1 MIKQDLTKFVGIP
14 YEFLGTD
21 FTGVDCIGL
30 CQLFYFQHGI
40 PLIFRDGRPITK
52 DWYLTEP
59 YRMVR
64 WFLAYFQKI
73 EDIVDLQYGDV
84 VIFEI
89 NGESHTGIYI
99 DDFKVLTVL
108 ELFKKSMIIRLRK
121 QNILYRCGFRL
132 KEGE

>member
-1 MIKQDLTKFVGIP
+1 MIKQDLTKFIGIP

-59 YRMVR
+59 YR
-64 WFLAYFQKI
+64 LAKWLVHNFERI
-73 EDIVDLQYGDV
+73 ENQDYLEYGDV
-84 VIFEI
+84 VLFEI
-89 NGESHTGIYI
+89 NGEGHTGIYI
-99 DDFKVLTVL
+99 GNAKVLTIL
-108 ELFKKSMIIRLRK
+108 EVFKKSMIVHLK
-121 QNILYRCGFRL
+121 KENILYRSGFR
-132 KEGE
+132 KRVNA

>member
-1 MIKQDLTKFVGIP
+1 MERQDLSKFVGIP

-30 CQLFYFQHGI
+30 CQLFYFEHNI
-40 PLIFRDGRPITK
+40 PLVFRDGRPITK

-59 YRMVR
+59 YRLVR
-64 WFLAYFQKI
+64 WLINNFNKI
-73 EDIVDLQYGDV
+73 ENHTDLMYGD
-84 VIFEI
+84 IIPFEI

-99 DDFKVLTVL
+99 GDFKVLTVL

>member
-40 PLIFRDGRPITK
+40 PLIFRDGRLITK

>member
-1 MIKQDLTKFVGIP
+1 MIKQDLTKFIGIP